1 MQPNLTRYFR
11 GRLIDRIGNIG
22 PWSNWVSATTSADAS
37 AVLDI
42 LSGKITE
49 TQLHQDLQIKINH
62 IETINA
68 EIFLNGVCRHER

>member
-22 PWSNWVSATTSADAS
+22 PWSQYANATTSADAS

-42 LSGKITE
+42 LSGSFTESQLSQGLMEKIE
-49 TQLHQDLQIKINH
+49 NY
-62 IETINA
+62 
-68 EIFLNGVCRHER
+68 